1 MKKLGLRG
9 ALVVIG
15 CVAIAVGFFVGIDD
29 NLPMIA
35 LVFGGIICLILA
47 AVYRWRRPKSFFL
60 LFVLSALGFVVF
72 AVLHNV
78 FHVIDDMTTISWVKV
93 IVEGLDVASF
103 FIALLVCPAGV
114 VVGLPG
120 WAVMLVRTRKAS
132 EAPSG

>member
-1 MKKLGLRG
+1 MKKLGMRG

-15 CVAIAVGFFVGIDD
+15 CVAIAVGFIVGIDD
-29 NLPMIA
+29 NLPMIG

-47 AVYRWRRPKSFFL
+47 AVYRWRRPRSFFL
-60 LFVLSALGFVVF
+60 LFALSGLGFFVF

-78 FHVIDDMTTISWVKV
+78 FHGLGEMTSITWVIALL
-93 IVEGLDVASF
+93 EGLDVASF

-120 WAVMLVRTRKAS
+120 WVISLIRARRGLGLPA
-132 EAPSG
+132 G

>member
-15 CVAIAVGFFVGIDD
+15 CVAIAVGWIVGIDD
-29 NLPMIA
+29 NLPMIT

-47 AVYRWRRPKSFFL
+47 AVCRWRRPKSFFL

-78 FHVIDDMTTISWVKV
+78 LHVIDDMTTISWVKA
-93 IVEGLDVASF
+93 ILEGLDVASF

-120 WAVMLVRTRKAS
+120 WIIWLIRSRSAS
-132 EAPSG
+132 EAPAG